1 MNLKKTFSGLMTNK
15 YFLYFIVFLSATNII
30 GYLTMNN
37 NDAVIFFALVGFL
50 MFNFSKNMTIVLLV
64 SVIATNLFMVLKQFR
79 PAEGFRQGGVGRG
92 GKANAGGNLSNPTGS
107 IDESFENKEEDV
119 EDVEEEVEDVEEEEE
134 EEEDQQVEFKKM
146 KKNQKKKRPLTENL
160 SSKTNRS
167 GFTNNLSPA
176 PVKKSS
182 HIDYA
187 TTLED
192 AYKNLEKMLGSGG
205 LQNLTD
211 DTKKL
216 MEQQTQ
222 LFNSMENIAP
232 LLSQAQQMMKGMDL
246 DQMNKFASASKS
258 FNKTDA

>member
-30 GYLTMNN
+30 GYLTMKN

-79 PAEGFRQGGVGRG
+79 LAEGFRIVGVGRG
-92 GKANAGGNLSNPTGS
+92 GKANAGGNLSNATGS
-107 IDESFENKEEDV
+107 IDESFENKE

-134 EEEDQQVEFKKM
+134 EEEDQQVEEFKKM